1 MADSRESSCS
11 TESSLAEQE
20 YIEVQEQQTRDRTFN
35 QTNLD
40 HAAKLGAMRI
50 ESNARLAQY
59 AVPPTPPTSRTDAMK
74 LLEQLQTIST
84 NLVEIGKSQV
94 ELSGRYMQCLRA
106 SKLIRNRLDTI
117 GVTRDTHG
125 LVFAN
130 QDEMIR
136 SVAKMGCNRAL
147 RIFGRQTLSTR
158 NKAKAESRIENVV
171 NSEKKV
177 RKPRAKKAA
186 QPAAPTADAVLTQL
200 TQYAK

>member
-20 YIEVQEQQTRDRTFN
+20 YIEVTEQQTRDRAFN
-35 QTNLD
+35 KINID
-40 HAAKLGAMRI
+40 HSAQLSSMRI

-59 AVPPTPPTSRTDAMK
+59 AVPPTPPTSRTEAMK

-84 NLVEIGKSQV
+84 NLVEIGKSQI

-106 SKLIRNRLDTI
+106 SKLIRNRLETI

-125 LVFAN
+125 LVYAN

-147 RIFGRQTLSTR
+147 RIYDRQSISTR
-158 NKAKAESRIENVV
+158 NKAKAQTRIEKVLETEKV
-171 NSEKKV
+171 AEKKP
-177 RKPRAKKAA
+177 RKPRAKK
-186 QPAAPTADAVLTQL
+186 PAAPATDALTQL
-200 TQYAK
+200 TQFAH